1 VERPSS
7 SQQSIAQVQKW
18 ITQQG
23 DPVDLT
29 RRDLGKLALA
39 AIPASI
45 LIAKPNSNFDGVQ
58 VGVITY
64 SYRSMPGANDAEAL
78 LKYIVDSGIS
88 GIEMMAPAAEI
99 YAGSPAA
106 AGRGGGGGGQGR
118 GPGGGPGRGAG
129 APGGPGAQGRGPG
142 GRPPMTPE
150 QQAAQQARVDD
161 LKKWRLSVSMDK
173 YKALR
178 QMYND
183 AGVNIYAFK
192 LEPTPSMSDEEY
204 EYIFHVADTLGA
216 NHVTLEL
223 SNDAAFTQ
231 RIGDFAAKKKMMVAY
246 HAHTQATETA
256 WDAVLAQ
263 SKGNAINLDC
273 GHFVAGTSES
283 PVPLILKRH
292 DRIASIHL
300 KDRKKAS
307 NGAANLPWGQG
318 ETPIKEILT
327 VMRKEKYKF
336 PASIELEYEIPEGSD
351 AVVETSKCVQFCK
364 NALA

>member
-1 VERPSS
+1 
-7 SQQSIAQVQKW
+7 
-18 ITQQG
+18 
-23 DPVDLT
+23 VDLT

-39 AIPASI
+39 AIPASR
-45 LIAKPNSNFDGVQ
+45 LLLAKPNSNFDGVQ

-88 GIEMMAPAAEI
+88 GIELMGPAAEI
-99 YAGSPAA
+99 YAGSPAP

-118 GPGGGPGRGAG
+118 GPGGPGGAG
-129 APGGPGAQGRGPG
+129 APGGPGRGAGG
-142 GRPPMTPE
+142 GRAPLTPE
-150 QQAAQQARVDD
+150 QQAAQQARAEE

-178 QMYND
+178 KMYND
-183 AGVNIYAFK
+183 AGVNIYALK
-192 LEPTPSMSDEEY
+192 LEPNPNMSDEEY

-216 NHVTLEL
+216 NQVTLEL

-231 RIGDFAAKKKMMVAY
+231 RIGDFAAKKNMLVAY
-246 HAHTQATETA
+246 HAHTQATMTA
-256 WDAVLAQ
+256 SDVVLAQ

-273 GHFVAGTSES
+273 GHYVAGTSES
-283 PVPLILKRH
+283 PIPLIQKQH
-292 DRIASIHL
+292 SRIASLHL
-300 KDRKKAS
+300 KDRQKGS
-307 NGAANLPWGQG
+307 NGGANLPWGQG

-327 VMRKEKYKF
+327 LMRQEKYKF
-336 PASIELEYEIPEGSD
+336 PASIELEYQIPEGSD
-351 AVVETSKCVQFCK
+351 AVVETAKCVQFCK

>member
-1 VERPSS
+1 
-7 SQQSIAQVQKW
+7 
-18 ITQQG
+18 
-23 DPVDLT
+23 VDLT

-39 AIPASI
+39 AIPASR
-45 LIAKPNSNFDGVQ
+45 LLAKPNSNFDGVQ
-58 VGVITY
+58 IGVITY
-64 SYRSMPGANDAEAL
+64 SYRSMPGSNDAEAL

-88 GIEMMAPAAEI
+88 GIELMGPAAEI
-99 YAGSPAA
+99 YAGSPAS

-118 GPGGGPGRGAG
+118 GPGG
-129 APGGPGAQGRGPG
+129 PGGPGGQGRGPG
-142 GRPPMTPE
+142 GGGRQPMTPE
-150 QQAAQQARVDD
+150 QQAAQQARAGD

-178 QMYND
+178 KMYND
-183 AGVNIYAFK
+183 AGVNIYALK
-192 LEPTPSMSDEEY
+192 LEPNPNMSDEEY
-204 EYIFHVADTLGA
+204 EYIFHVADTVGA

-231 RIGDFAAKKKMMVAY
+231 RIGDFAARKKMRVAY
-246 HAHTQATETA
+246 HAHTQATITA

-263 SKGNAINLDC
+263 SPGNAINLDC
-273 GHFVAGTSES
+273 GHYVAGTSES
-283 PVPLILKRH
+283 PVPLIQKLH
-292 DRIASIHL
+292 SRIASMHL

-307 NGAANLPWGQG
+307 NGGANLVWGQG

-327 VMRKEKYKF
+327 LMRTEKYKF
-336 PASIELEYEIPEGSD
+336 PASIELEYQIPEGSD

>member
-1 VERPSS
+1 
-7 SQQSIAQVQKW
+7 
-18 ITQQG
+18 
-23 DPVDLT
+23 VDLT

-39 AIPASI
+39 AIPASR
-45 LIAKPNSNFDGVQ
+45 LLAKPNSTFDGVRI
-58 VGVITY
+58 GTITY
-64 SYRSMPGANDAEAL
+64 SYRSMPGANDAEVL

-88 GIEMMAPAAEI
+88 EIELMGPAAEI
-99 YAGSPAA
+99 YAGSPAS
-106 AGRGGGGGGQGR
+106 AGRGGGGGQGR
-118 GPGGGPGRGAG
+118 GPGGGGQPGGQPGGQGRGAG
-129 APGGPGAQGRGPG
+129 GGGGAGGQGRGAGG
-142 GRPPMTPE
+142 GRQPLTPE
-150 QQAAQQARVDD
+150 QQAAQQARAEE

-173 YKALR
+173 YKAMR
-178 QMYND
+178 KMYND

-192 LEPTPSMSDEEY
+192 LEPNPNMSDEEY
-204 EYIFHVADTLGA
+204 EYIFHVADTLGS

-223 SNDAAFTQ
+223 SENAAFTQ

-246 HAHTQATETA
+246 HAHTQATITA

-273 GHFVAGTSES
+273 GHYVAGTSES
-283 PVPLILKRH
+283 PIPLILKHH
-292 DRIASIHL
+292 DRIASMHL

-318 ETPIKEILT
+318 ETPIKEILMT
-327 VMRKEKYKF
+327 MRKEKYTF
-336 PASIELEYEIPEGSD
+336 PASIELEYQIPEGSD

>member
-1 VERPSS
+1 
-7 SQQSIAQVQKW
+7 
-18 ITQQG
+18 
-23 DPVDLT
+23 VDLT

-39 AIPASI
+39 AIPASRM
-45 LIAKPNSNFDGVQ
+45 LLAKPNSNFDGVQ

-64 SYRSMPGANDAEAL
+64 SYRSMPGANDAETL

-88 GIEMMAPAAEI
+88 GIELMGPAAEI
-99 YAGSPAA
+99 YAGAPAP

-118 GPGGGPGRGAG
+118 GPGGPGAAG
-129 APGGPGAQGRGPG
+129 APGGPGRGPG
-142 GRPPMTPE
+142 GGRQPMTPE
-150 QQAAQQARVDD
+150 QQAAQQARAEG

-178 QMYND
+178 KMYND

-192 LEPTPSMSDEEY
+192 LEPTPTMSDEEY
-204 EYIFHVADTLGA
+204 EYIFHVAGTLGA
-216 NHVTLEL
+216 THVTLEL
-223 SNDAAFTQ
+223 SSDAAFTQ
-231 RIGDFAAKKKMMVAY
+231 RIGDFAAKKNMVVAY
-246 HAHTQATETA
+246 HAHTQATINA

-263 SKGNAINLDC
+263 SNGNAINLDC
-273 GHFVAGTSES
+273 GHYVAGTSES
-283 PVPLILKRH
+283 PIPLIQKHH

-300 KDRKKAS
+300 KDRKKAI

-327 VMRKEKYKF
+327 LMRQEKYKF
-336 PASIELEYEIPEGSD
+336 PASIELEYQIPEGSD

-364 NALA
+364 NALT

>member
-1 VERPSS
+1 MNLS
-7 SQQSIAQVQKW
+7 
-18 ITQQG
+18 
-23 DPVDLT
+23 

-39 AIPASI
+39 AIPASR
-45 LIAKPNSNFDGVQ
+45 LLLAKPNSNFDGVQ

-88 GIEMMAPAAEI
+88 GIELMAPAAEI
-99 YAGSPAA
+99 YAGSPAP
-106 AGRGGGGGGQGR
+106 AGRGGGGGGGGR
-118 GPGGGPGRGAG
+118 GPGGPGGPGGGGAPGGGGPPAGG
-129 APGGPGAQGRGPG
+129 APGGPGG
-142 GRPPMTPE
+142 GRPQMTPE
-150 QQAAQQARVDD
+150 QRVAQQAAQQARAEE

-173 YKALR
+173 YKAFR
-178 QMYND
+178 KMYND

-192 LEPTPSMSDEEY
+192 LEPTPTMSDEEY

-231 RIGDFAAKKKMMVAY
+231 RIGDFAAKKHMMVAY
-246 HAHTQATETA
+246 HAHTQATMTA

-273 GHFVAGTSES
+273 GHYVAGTSES
-283 PVPLILKRH
+283 PIPLIKEHH
-292 DRIASIHL
+292 DRIASVHL

-307 NGAANLPWGQG
+307 NGGANLPWGQG

-327 VMRKEKYKF
+327 LMRQEKYKF
-336 PASIELEYEIPEGSD
+336 PASIELEYQIPEGSD